1 MRHMLKALGAIPSV
15 FILCH
20 VIPDQGEDK
29 LAVVLFSVLKSVR
42 DKIKKSRNVLPG
54 VEPGLSRPQRDVLT
68 TRR

>member
-42 DKIKKSRNVLPG
+42 DKIKKSRNVPTR
-54 VEPGLSRPQRDVLT
+54 SRAWVVAAT
-68 TRR
+68 TRRPNH